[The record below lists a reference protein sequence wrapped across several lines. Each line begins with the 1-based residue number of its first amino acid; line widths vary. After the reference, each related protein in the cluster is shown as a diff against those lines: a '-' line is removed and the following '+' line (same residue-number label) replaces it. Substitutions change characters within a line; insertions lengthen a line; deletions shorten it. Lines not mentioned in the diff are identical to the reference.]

1 MNVTA
6 RIAIGLGLAVAGALA
21 GRMLAQQSAQAAE
34 PQQIEAPLQ
43 QSAANATGLAG
54 G

>member
-21 GRMLAQQSAQAAE
+21 GRLLAQQSAQAAE
-34 PQQIEAPLQ
+34 PQQVVAPLQ
-43 QSAANATGLAG
+43 QSAAGATQVAG